1 MSKINKSQ
9 SEDKIIV
16 VGAGI
21 VGVSS
26 AIALQRM
33 GKKVVLIDKTGP
45 AAGASFGNGGVL
57 ASCSVVPVTGPGL
70 LKKAPL
76 MLLNKNQPLFL
87 KWGYLPKLM
96 PWLAR
101 YLSHANAND
110 TQRISNALMPII
122 GDSLNDH
129 LALAKGTGA
138 EKWIKPCDYLYLY
151 NNREAYE
158 ADAFGWSLRR
168 AHGFE
173 WDELEG
179 QKFRDYDDGFSDDIN
194 FAVRLGQHGRIT
206 SPGDY
211 VSDLAKYF
219 QKNGGELR
227 ICEVEAILSEGG
239 AVCAI
244 RAGGEVFK
252 TDKLVITAGIW
263 SKALT
268 DQLGL
273 TIPMETERGYHM
285 ELWEPSVMPRA
296 PVMVASGKFVATPME
311 GRMRLAGVVEFGG
324 LKKAPSEAPFALL
337 ERNIRSAMPNLRW
350 GETTRWMGHRPAP
363 SDSIPIIGEMENKK
377 GIYLGFGHH
386 HVGLT
391 GGPKTGR
398 LLASLVAGLTPNQN
412 MSAYKPERFAVR

>member
-87 KWGYLPKLM
+87 KWGYLPNLI

-239 AVCAI
+239 AVRAI
-244 RAGGEVFK
+244 RAGGEVFE

-311 GRMRLAGVVEFGG
+311 GRIRLAGVVEFGG